1 MTEKLE
7 PPWGV
12 SAFIH
17 YCTGLTMYQNLGV
30 VDFRTFE
37 LDSAAELAVPVSRLW
52 LLLPSSPLDSVVA
65 VIAAF
70 RKVVSG

>member
-12 SAFIH
+12 SVFIR
-17 YCTGLTMYQNLGV
+17 YCTGLTMCQNLGV
-30 VDFRTFE
+30 ADFGTLE
-37 LDSAAELAVPVSRLW
+37 LDSAAELAVSVSRLW

-65 VIAAF
+65 VIATF
-70 RKVVSG
+70 REAVSG